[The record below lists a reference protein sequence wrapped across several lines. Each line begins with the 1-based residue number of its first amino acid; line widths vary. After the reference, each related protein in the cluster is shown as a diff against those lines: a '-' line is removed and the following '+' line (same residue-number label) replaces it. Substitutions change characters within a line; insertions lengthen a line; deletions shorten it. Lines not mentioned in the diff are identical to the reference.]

1 MQKRLDG
8 LKKLNIT
15 VEPRHLQA
23 MNHHADCD
31 RVNYSQQ
38 IRAALDLAYPYS
50 SDSNKKVD

>member
-1 MQKRLDG
+1 MPQRLDS

-15 VEPRHLQA
+15 VEARHLQA